1 LLFDVAALLITSA
14 AQGPA
19 AEAFGVPSSIAISIS
34 AGLTSNVSAGNGV
47 PPVTITT
54 ASAAVDPGAIAHSI
68 PVSTFEIPLSSP
80 TQIRTLSGISLVRA
94 LAGLS
99 AAQINKIVANQPGII
114 NKVLAAPPSATDVSA
129 LWSSLSPSTRAK
141 LVSSAP
147 RLVGSLDG
155 FPDSARNAANRTWVA
170 ESIKGLKTKMS
181 SVAGRVLAASDQHT
195 LDMLTKVDAAL
206 KPTKHGPARTLLS
219 VDPSGEGKA
228 VIVLGDLQKADYVT
242 YMVPG
247 MFYTV
252 DGQLSAWTGDA
263 ADLYK
268 QQKAWLQRLASV
280 DPADAH
286 KTVAVVA
293 WMGYHTPDLTNI
305 GSLQLADQGRDAL
318 ARDVEAMQT
327 LRTGNEPFTTIIAH
341 SYGSTAALMALTQYD
356 FSVNALVLVGTPGS
370 AAQSAK
376 DLHVKNTNVWVG
388 AAAWDPVP
396 TSAFFGSDPSAPSYG
411 AHTMGVN
418 GGTDVITGTQL
429 GQSLGHNE
437 YFDPKTES
445 IRNMALIGVD
455 QAELVM
461 RDDAADAHRT
471 LASVR

>member
-1 LLFDVAALLITSA
+1 LLFDVTALLITSA

-19 AEAFGVPSSIAISIS
+19 AEAFIAPSNVAISIS
-34 AGLTSNVSAGNGV
+34 AGLTSSVAGDNGV

-54 ASAAVDPGAIAHSI
+54 ASAVVDPGAIAHGI
-68 PVSTFEIPLSSP
+68 PISTFEIPLSNP
-80 TQIRTLSGISLVRA
+80 AQIRTLSGISLVRA
-94 LAGLS
+94 LAALS
-99 AAQINKIVANQPGII
+99 PKQIDKIVASEPGII

-129 LWSSLSPSTRAK
+129 LWTSLSPSARTK
-141 LVSSAP
+141 LVTSAP

-155 FPDSARNAANRTWVA
+155 FPNSVRNTANRAWVA
-170 ESIKGLKTKMS
+170 ESIKGLKKKMS

-195 LDMLTKVDAAL
+195 LDMLTKVDVAL
-206 KPTKHGPARTLLS
+206 KPTKRGPARTLLS

-268 QQKAWLQRLASV
+268 QQKDWLHRLAAV
-280 DPADAH
+280 DPSDAH

-293 WMGYHTPDLTNI
+293 WMGYQTPDLTNI
-305 GSLQLADQGRDAL
+305 GSLKLADEARDTL
-318 ARDVEAMQT
+318 SRDVEAMQV

-388 AAAWDPVP
+388 SAAWDPVP

-418 GGTDVITGTQL
+418 GGTDVITGKAL

-437 YFDPKTES
+437 YFDSNTES
-445 IRNMALIGVD
+445 IRNMALIAID
-455 QAELVM
+455 QDNLVM

-471 LASVR
+471 LATAR